1 MKRLIK
7 VGGKEIQIAGRFLRI
22 ACPDADGYEYV
33 EDPEQLIAC
42 VKKSG
47 SRNRFAHFQK
57 DAARYFAKIFLSD
70 GVGQH
75 RRSSRH
81 HV

>member
-33 EDPEQLIAC
+33 EDPEQLIAGL
-42 VKKSG
+42 KKSG
-47 SRNRFAHFQK
+47 SRIDLLTFKR
-57 DAARYFAKIFLSD
+57 RCPIFAKIFLSD